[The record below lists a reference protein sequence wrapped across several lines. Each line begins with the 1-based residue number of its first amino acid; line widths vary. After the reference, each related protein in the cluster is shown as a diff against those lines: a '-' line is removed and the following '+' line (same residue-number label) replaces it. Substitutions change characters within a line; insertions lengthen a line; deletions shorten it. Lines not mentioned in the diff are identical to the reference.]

1 VRRFAQAVD
10 SGIFAAMRARP
21 RPSLHHLTLL
31 AALSVGVAASGDAA
45 AAPSVAPVRVDAPET
60 PLEPPA
66 SAASQVRTR
75 GALEVALEAEA
86 VWRLSRE
93 GTRKDGA
100 IGNAARDALFTAAT
114 ARAQLGHTAHAV
126 AYLEAAL
133 ADGHADPDAERLLD
147 ALSASLVPVEIVV
160 DADPR
165 DTAITV
171 EVDYYGRPSDVLPP
185 LIVQLDREEGREG
198 IQRKTVLLTP
208 GRWNVAIP
216 EDGYYD
222 YHDSDVEVAAG
233 AASPIEVEIT
243 LRADV
248 PVGDRPAFIGLRAAS
263 SPFFMGAVG
272 IGLLSGGQVQYR
284 RALSRTDDDCVGDVR
299 QCRELLSQAVTL
311 RSVGTG
317 LLGASLGVGTA
328 LLSGL
333 APTRRQRAIVW
344 GIEGG
349 VGLAAVVGGSIGVSF
364 AAGAFNELPAT
375 AWEDPAFRDAATQ
388 ASARY
393 SGYAFTLG
401 YGTSLLVYSVYYLLR
416 DQLNAHVGMRKR
428 RRDRGRVFAITP
440 SGGPAPLGGGVIGR
454 F

>member
-1 VRRFAQAVD
+1 
-10 SGIFAAMRARP
+10 MRAPP
-21 RPSLHHLTLL
+21 RLTLPLTLL

-45 AAPSVAPVRVDAPET
+45 AAPQAIAPVRVDAPQT
-60 PLEPPA
+60 PLEPTATATATATAKRHRP
-66 SAASQVRTR
+66 

-86 VWRLSRE
+86 VWRLARE
-93 GTRKDGA
+93 GARKDGA
-100 IGNAARDALFTAAT
+100 IGNASRDALITAAK
-114 ARAQLGHTAHAV
+114 ARAELGHVAHAV

-133 ADGHADPDAERLLD
+133 ADGHASPDAERMID
-147 ALSASLVPVEIVV
+147 ELSAALVPVDIVV

-165 DTAITV
+165 DSAITV
-171 EVDYYGRPSDVLPP
+171 EVDFYGRPSDVLPP
-185 LIVQLDREEGREG
+185 LIVQLEREEGREG

-222 YHDSDVEVAAG
+222 YHDTDIEVVAG
-233 AASPIEVEIT
+233 GASPNEVEIT

-272 IGLLSGGQVQYR
+272 VGLLSGGQVQYR
-284 RALSRTDDDCVGDVR
+284 RALSLTDDDCVGDVR
-299 QCRELLSQAVTL
+299 QCREILSQAVTL

-349 VGLAAVVGGSIGVSF
+349 VGLAAVVGGALGVSF

-375 AWEDPAFRDAATQ
+375 AWEDPAYRDAATQ

-393 SGYAFTLG
+393 SGYSFALG

-428 RRDRGRVFAITP
+428 RRDRGRVFAVTP
-440 SGGPAPLGGGVIGR
+440 GGGPGPLGGGVVGR